1 MDNGT
6 ISALDVET
14 KTWLTVLRASP
25 LRVRRE
31 MADSSVAITLR
42 PPTAA
47 ASPWKT
53 RMHRLIEEEG
63 IVLMPGIY
71 DALSAAVLQSLG
83 FRAGFVSGYAVS
95 ASRLGMPDIGLL
107 TYLSLA
113 SQLPSFSLAHL
124 GFLSSIYDSFLL
136 ER

>member
-1 MDNGT
+1 
-6 ISALDVET
+6 
-14 KTWLTVLRASP
+14 
-25 LRVRRE
+25 
-31 MADSSVAITLR
+31 MADSTVRVAVTGPR
-42 PPTAA
+42 
-47 ASPWKT
+47 KT

-107 TYLSLA
+107 TYLP
-113 SQLPSFSLAHL
+113 LPSNFLYQRAIY
-124 GFLSSIYDSFLL
+124 FLSFYTNFVPSLSSW
-136 ER
+136 